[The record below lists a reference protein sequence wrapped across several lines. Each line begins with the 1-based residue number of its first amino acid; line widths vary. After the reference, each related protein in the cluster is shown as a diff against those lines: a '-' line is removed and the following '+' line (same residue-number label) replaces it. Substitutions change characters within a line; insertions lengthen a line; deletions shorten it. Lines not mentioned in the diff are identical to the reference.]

1 MWNTLIITPLS
12 SVLHFF
18 LTHFGDVGLA
28 IVFFTIFIKILL
40 FPLNLSAAKTTKGM
54 KLVQKEVE
62 KLREKHKS
70 SPQELGRELS
80 KLYKDNGIKP
90 FSSILNL
97 FIQIPIVFGLYTII
111 KHEIGAVG
119 GAYMFSYID
128 VSQKSLLLAGLAF
141 ISMFILMQISAKDM
155 ANTDEMKDG
164 FQKDF
169 AKMMAIQMKYFMP
182 VLILLSTTF
191 LPAGLTLYFVVA
203 NVFGIFQTLLIRK
216 LVHKTN

>member
-1 MWNTLIITPLS
+1 
-12 SVLHFF
+12 
-18 LTHFGDVGLA
+18 
-28 IVFFTIFIKILL
+28 
-40 FPLNLSAAKTTKGM
+40 
-54 KLVQKEVE
+54 
-62 KLREKHKS
+62 
-70 SPQELGRELS
+70 
-80 KLYKDNGIKP
+80 
-90 FSSILNL
+90 
-97 FIQIPIVFGLYTII
+97 
-111 KHEIGAVG
+111 
-119 GAYMFSYID
+119 
-128 VSQKSLLLAGLAF
+128 
-141 ISMFILMQISAKDM
+141 M